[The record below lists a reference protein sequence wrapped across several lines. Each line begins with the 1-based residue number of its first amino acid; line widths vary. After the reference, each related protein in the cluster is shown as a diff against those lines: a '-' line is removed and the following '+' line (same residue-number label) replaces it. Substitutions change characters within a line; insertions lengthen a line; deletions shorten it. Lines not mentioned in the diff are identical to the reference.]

1 MSTWAAKHGKAL
13 TLDLEDT
20 AAREFAVRRLF
31 TTLVDLCGR
40 EEADRI
46 WRSYR
51 DLNVERERAYF
62 QEDIKLGNALYK
74 LSEEERFLVLRY
86 FAMPKPSKR
95 GLATEIL
102 AENKKGKYET
112 ILQQIRRPFR
122 ENREACRII
131 GEAPLAL
138 RQGAFEH
145 NELWRK
151 TAAEMRA
158 EGILPRSTKGLHR
171 KFLKLRRKPAK

>member
-31 TTLVDLCGR
+31 TTLIDLCGR

-74 LSEEERFLVLRY
+74 LSEEVKFLALRY

-95 GLATEIL
+95 GLAAEIL
-102 AENKKGKYET
+102 AENKKGQVRNNSSTDPAT
-112 ILQQIRRPFR
+112 ISR
-122 ENREACRII
+122 EQGSLPHNWRSAACFK
-131 GEAPLAL
+131 A
-138 RQGAFEH
+138 
-145 NELWRK
+145 
-151 TAAEMRA
+151 
-158 EGILPRSTKGLHR
+158 KGL
-171 KFLKLRRKPAK
+171 